1 MRTIGERITFRRCFA
16 CEFLQIVHFKRE
28 MSQIR
33 TYHHRAALVE
43 FADLDFF
50 FAFGGFEKNELRS
63 PSGRMTPGFLQSE
76 HVFVKRHRLLQIVHP
91 VARVKQFLNHRVSYC
106 PVNRL
111 NSNSSPMKLVI
122 AATGASGSIYLQ
134 RLLEQIDAAAHEIH
148 LVMSSHAKQ
157 VAKHELGSFKIAK
170 NVRSHAENDLNVPY
184 VSGSARFDAMVIV
197 PCSMATLGR
206 IASGSSDTALLRA
219 ADVFLKERRKLILVP
234 RETPWNLIHARN
246 VVTLLEAGAVV
257 LPAIPS
263 FYSRP
268 NSVTAVVDT
277 VVWRILDQI
286 GLSNPS
292 AYRWGRDMPKPIRKH

>member
-134 RLLEQIDAAAHEIH
+134 RLLEQINTAAHEIH
-148 LVMSSHAKQ
+148 LVLRVTPNKSPNRNWVPSRFRKGSS
-157 VAKHELGSFKIAK
+157 
-170 NVRSHAENDLNVPY
+170 
-184 VSGSARFDAMVIV
+184 
-197 PCSMATLGR
+197 SMAR
-206 IASGSSDTALLRA
+206 AISMFRSSA
-219 ADVFLKERRKLILVP
+219 ARLDLM
-234 RETPWNLIHARN
+234 PW
-246 VVTLLEAGAVV
+246 
-257 LPAIPS
+257 
-263 FYSRP
+263 
-268 NSVTAVVDT
+268 
-277 VVWRILDQI
+277 
-286 GLSNPS
+286 
-292 AYRWGRDMPKPIRKH
+292 